1 MKNNPAPAMDRDA
14 LDQIARLFKVFSDAS
29 RLAILQSLK
38 SGHKSVG
45 ELVEEFDTT
54 QANISKHLRV
64 LHDAHILKRE
74 KQGTSAIYSIDDEFV
89 FPLCELVCDKLS
101 RDSKNRTDFD
111 FSI

>member
-1 MKNNPAPAMDRDA
+1 MNREA
-14 LDQIARLFKVFSDAS
+14 LDQIARVFKVFADAS

-38 SGHKSVG
+38 SGPKSVG

-74 KQGTSAIYSIDDEFV
+74 KQGTSAIYSLDDDFV

-101 RDSKNRTDFD
+101 RDSRKRIDFD
-111 FSI
+111 YSI